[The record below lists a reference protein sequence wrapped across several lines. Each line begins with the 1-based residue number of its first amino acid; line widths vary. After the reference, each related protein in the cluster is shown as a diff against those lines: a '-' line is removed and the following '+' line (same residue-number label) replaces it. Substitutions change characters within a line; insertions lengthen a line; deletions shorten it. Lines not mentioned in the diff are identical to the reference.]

1 MNSLSDKY
9 LFGILE
15 FLNKEELLF
24 FASISKKYKEVM
36 KNFFKTKKEECLS
49 YVSDTSNDCKITK
62 T

>member
-36 KNFFKTKKEECLS
+36 KNFFKTKKE
-49 YVSDTSNDCKITK
+49 
-62 T
+62 